1 MFVEHI
7 STESCEAD
15 RAKDTKDAQVTII
28 VIIYITIT
36 ITITIIIIIIIIFI
50 SSVYSFSVFFLL
62 LLFV

>member
-36 ITITIIIIIIIIFI
+36 ITITIIIIIIIFI